1 MDAGVSV
8 SINSDDPPFFR
19 GNLNEN
25 YEAVAE
31 AFQLSKSELY
41 TLTKTAFTRSY
52 APQPLIDGWIE
63 ELDIYFREHDFEG
76 SVRI

>member
-31 AFQLSKSELY
+31 AFRLSKSALH
-41 TLTKTAFTRSY
+41 TLAKTAFTRSY
-52 APQPLIDGWIE
+52 AAQSLIDGWVE
-63 ELDIYFREHDFEG
+63 ELDTYFVENDFE
-76 SVRI
+76 